1 MGGHYSTGEDAAVA
15 GPREIQEE
23 LGIDVCFGDLLCVGR
38 RIFVYCFAPG
48 IKEYEF
54 QDVFLLR
61 RNICPEQLM
70 LQPEELDGTIEL
82 DVEKGIELFS
92 GKTLRAQVPFT
103 KTGGET
109 APVSIT
115 IDDFVPCLDKYY
127 LKLLLLV
134 QRYVNGDRE
143 HLLI

>member
-1 MGGHYSTGEDAAVA
+1 VGGHYSTGEDAAVA

-61 RNICPEQLM
+61 RNIRPEQLM